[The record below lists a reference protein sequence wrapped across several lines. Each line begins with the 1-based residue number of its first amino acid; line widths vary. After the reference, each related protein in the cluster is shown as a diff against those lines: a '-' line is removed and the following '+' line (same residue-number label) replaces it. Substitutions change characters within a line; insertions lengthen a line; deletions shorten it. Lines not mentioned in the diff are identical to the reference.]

1 MSAEA
6 LCLAGDAALIA
17 LAVAAAFLAKRP
29 AGRPVV
35 YGGTLLLSGFLLLV
49 AIGAL
54 AFGGRGEPLVLPL
67 GLPWVGA
74 RFQIDA
80 LSAFF
85 LVVVNLAAAASSLY
99 ALGYGRH
106 EHDPERVLPFF
117 PAFLAGMNL
126 VLIAADA
133 YGFLL
138 SWEFMSLASWA
149 LVMAHHRED
158 QNARAGYV
166 YLVMASFGTLTLL
179 VAFAL
184 LVGPDGHYA
193 FAAIRAAPPAASL
206 AVLAFVAALIG
217 AGSKAGLAPLHVWLP
232 LAHPAAPSHVS
243 ALMSGAM
250 TKVAV
255 YAFIRV
261 AFDLAGAPDWRLAIP
276 VLIVGAA
283 SGFIGVLQALM
294 DNDLKRILAYSTIE
308 NIGLIFVGLGFAYAF
323 HASGFD
329 AAAALAMTAALLHAF
344 NHALF
349 KSLLFFGAGAVLTVT
364 GERRLNRL
372 GGLLNRMPTTGLFM
386 LVGAAAIAALP
397 PLNGFVSEWMILQ
410 AVLLSPSFPQ
420 WTLKIL
426 APAVGASV
434 ALTAALAAACFVR
447 AFGIPFLGRPRSEAA
462 ANAKEVDR
470 MSLTAMGLLAALCL
484 LAGVFPGQAID
495 ALAPATRVGRR
506 RAHAEPVHHALAV
519 DRSDRSQPQ
528 LLQRAPGGALHPHVG
543 DHGLDR
549 HPSLRLGRAQ
559 ASARLGL
566 RLSRSGADD
575 TIHRGELQPADPPG
589 VRPARLRGGG
599 ADRHAAPG
607 RHARRP
613 SQSQA
618 QRPDLEPPL
627 RAPDPGRRTDGR
639 STQPPAVSHH
649 PAVPERGVRRA
660 GRASDRARVMALIV
674 DLVFQLLQMT
684 LVILIAPLLTG
695 VVRAT
700 KARLTRRRGPR
711 FSSPIAT
718 SCGWR
723 ARRRSSPT
731 APRCCS
737 VSRPTSSSRRPGS
750 PWR

>member
-1 MSAEA
+1 M
-6 LCLAGDAALIA
+6 L
-17 LAVAAAFLAKRP
+17 V
-29 AGRPVV
+29 
-35 YGGTLLLSGFLLLV
+35 V
-49 AIGAL
+49 AIDAL
-54 AFGGRGEPLVLPL
+54 AFGGRSDPLVLPL
-67 GLPWVGA
+67 GLPWIGA
-74 RFQIDA
+74 RFHVDA

-85 LVVVNLAAAASSLY
+85 LIVVNLAAAASSLY

-126 VLIAADA
+126 VLVAADA
-133 YGFLL
+133 YAFLL

-166 YLVMASFGTLTLL
+166 YLVMASFGTLSLL

-184 LVGPDGHYA
+184 LAGPDGHYA
-193 FAAIRAAPPAASL
+193 FEAIRAAPPRPAPAI
-206 AVLAFVAALIG
+206 LAFVAALIG

-261 AFDLAGAPDWRLAIP
+261 AFDLAGPPDWRLSIP

-294 DNDLKRILAYSTIE
+294 DNDLKRVLAYSTIE
-308 NIGLIFVGLGFAYAF
+308 NIGLIFVGLGLAYAF

-349 KSLLFFGAGAVLTVT
+349 KSLLFFGAGAVLTAT
-364 GERRLNRL
+364 GERRLDRL
-372 GGLLNRMPTTGLFM
+372 GGLLNRMPATGLFM
-386 LVGAAAIAALP
+386 LVGAAAISALP

-462 ANAKEVDR
+462 ESAREVDR
-470 MSLTAMGLLAALCL
+470 TSLAAMALLASLCL
-484 LAGVFPGQAID
+484 VAGVFPGQAID
-495 ALAPATRVGRR
+495 ALSPASQFAVGAHMPNQSSLPWLSIAPVAASRSSYNGLLVSIFIVMSATMASTIIHRFASAALRRAPAWDCGFPDPAPTTQYSG
-506 RAHAEPVHHALAV
+506 E
-519 DRSDRSQPQ
+519 SFSQPIRRVFGR
-528 LLQRAPGGALHPHVG
+528 LAFVVEERIDMPLPGDTRAAHLH
-543 DHGLDR
+543 
-549 HPSLRLGRAQ
+549 
-559 ASARLGL
+559 L
-566 RLSRSGADD
+566 RLSDRIWNILYVPLILVVERTAVQLNRLQFLTIRQYLSVVFGA
-575 TIHRGELQPADPPG
+575 L
-589 VRPARLRGGG
+589 VVL
-599 ADRHAAPG
+599 
-607 RHARRP
+607 
-613 SQSQA
+613 
-618 QRPDLEPPL
+618 
-627 RAPDPGRRTDGR
+627 
-639 STQPPAVSHH
+639 
-649 PAVPERGVRRA
+649 
-660 GRASDRARVMALIV
+660 LIV
-674 DLVFQLLQMT
+674 L
-684 LVILIAPLLTG
+684 ASWP
-695 VVRAT
+695 
-700 KARLTRRRGPR
+700 
-711 FSSPIAT
+711 
-718 SCGWR
+718 
-723 ARRRSSPT
+723 
-731 APRCCS
+731 
-737 VSRPTSSSRRPGS
+737 
-750 PWR
+750 